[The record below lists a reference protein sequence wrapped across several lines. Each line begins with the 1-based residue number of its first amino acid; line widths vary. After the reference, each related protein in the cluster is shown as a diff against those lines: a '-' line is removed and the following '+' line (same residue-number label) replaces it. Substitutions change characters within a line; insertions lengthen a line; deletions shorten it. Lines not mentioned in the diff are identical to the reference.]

1 MQAFQIYSTPA
12 KTGGKRMNEKEKYFL
27 DDLLNRYPSLKGCE
41 KDIASAFDLLVK
53 VFESG
58 KKMIICGN
66 GGSAADSEHLVGEL
80 MKSFIKRRELRA
92 EEKEKFKQFGDAGD
106 KIASELQGALPAI
119 SISTLT
125 AFGTAYI
132 NTFNPE
138 LVFAQQVY
146 GLGNEGDVLFVFS
159 SSGSSKNIYNA
170 VVTAKAKGLYVIG
183 LTGESS
189 GKIKDYCD
197 VAIQMPAFLSPL
209 VQEYYLPVYHTLAYM
224 LEDYFFEV

>member
-1 MQAFQIYSTPA
+1 M
-12 KTGGKRMNEKEKYFL
+12 KEKEKYFL
-27 DDLLNRYPSLKGCE
+27 EDLMNRYPSLKGCE
-41 KDIASAFDLLVK
+41 HDIESAFDLLVK

-80 MKSFIKRRELRA
+80 MKSFIKRRELSS
-92 EEKEKFKQFGDAGD
+92 EEKHKFEALGPEGED
-106 KIASELQGALPAI
+106 IASKLQGALPAI

-132 NTFNPE
+132 NTFEPE

-170 VVTAKAKGLYVIG
+170 VITAKAKGMHVIA
-183 LTGESS
+183 LTGETS
-189 GKIKDYCD
+189 GKIEKYCD
-197 VAIQMPAFLSPL
+197 VIVQMPAFLSPL
-209 VQEYYLPVYHTLAYM
+209 VQEYYLPVYHTLSYM
-224 LEDYFFEV
+224 LEEYFFEV

>member
-1 MQAFQIYSTPA
+1 M
-12 KTGGKRMNEKEKYFL
+12 KEKEKYFL
-27 DDLLNRYPSLKGCE
+27 EDLISRYPSLKGCE
-41 KDIASAFDLLVK
+41 HDIESAFDLLVK

-80 MKSFIKRRELRA
+80 MKSFTKRRELSS
-92 EEKEKFKQFGDAGD
+92 EEKHKFEGLGPDGEY
-106 KIASELQGALPAI
+106 IASKLQGALPAI

-132 NTFNPE
+132 NTFDPE

-146 GLGNEGDVLFVFS
+146 GIGNEGDVLFVFS

-170 VVTAKAKGLYVIG
+170 VITAKAKGLYVVA
-183 LTGESS
+183 LTGETS
-189 GKIKDYCD
+189 GKIADYCD
-197 VAIQMPAFLSPL
+197 VAVQMPAFLSPL
-209 VQEYYLPVYHTLAYM
+209 VQEYYLPVYHTLSYM
-224 LEDYFFEV
+224 LEEHFFEV

>member
-1 MQAFQIYSTPA
+1 
-12 KTGGKRMNEKEKYFL
+12 MNEKEKYFL
-27 DDLLNRYPSLKGCE
+27 DDLFNRYPSLKGCE
-41 KDIASAFDLLVK
+41 DDISAAFDLLIK
-53 VFESG
+53 VFGSG

-80 MKSFIKRRELRA
+80 MKSFIKRRELKP
-92 EEKEKFKQFGDAGD
+92 EEKENFKQFGKDGER
-106 KIASELQGALPAI
+106 IANELQGALPAI

-132 NTFNPE
+132 NTFDPE

-146 GLGNEGDVLFVFS
+146 GLGNKGDVLFVFS

-170 VVTAKAKGLYVIG
+170 VLTAKARGLYVIA

-189 GKIKDYCD
+189 GKIDGHCD
-197 VAIQMPAFLSPL
+197 VTITMPAFLSPL
-209 VQEYYLPVYHTLAYM
+209 VQEYYLPVYHTLSYM
-224 LEDYFFEV
+224 LEDHFFEV

>member
-1 MQAFQIYSTPA
+1 M
-12 KTGGKRMNEKEKYFL
+12 KEKEKYFL
-27 DDLLNRYPSLKGCE
+27 DDLINRYPSLKGCE
-41 KDIASAFDLLVK
+41 RDIESAFDLLVK

-66 GGSAADSEHLVGEL
+66 GGSAADSEHFVGEL
-80 MKSFIKRRELRA
+80 MKSFIKRRELSS
-92 EEKEKFKQFGDAGD
+92 EEKDKFKELGPDGED
-106 KIASELQGALPAI
+106 IAAKLQGTLPAI

-146 GLGNEGDVLFVFS
+146 GLGKEGDALFVFS

-170 VVTAKAKGLYVIG
+170 VITAKAKGMYVIA
-183 LTGESS
+183 LTGETS
-189 GKIKDYCD
+189 GTIGDYCD
-197 VAIQMPAFLSPL
+197 VAVQMPAFLSPL

-224 LEDYFFEV
+224 LEEYFFEV

>member
-1 MQAFQIYSTPA
+1 M
-12 KTGGKRMNEKEKYFL
+12 REKEMYFL
-27 DDLLNRYPSLKGCE
+27 EDLMNRYPSLKGCE
-41 KDIASAFDLLVK
+41 DDIKSAFELLVK

-58 KKMIICGN
+58 GKMLVCGN
-66 GGSAADSEHLVGEL
+66 GGSASDSEHMVGEL
-80 MKSFIKRRELRA
+80 MKSFIKRRELSA
-92 EEKEKFKQFGDAGD
+92 ESKAKFSELGEDAES
-106 KIASELQGALPAI
+106 IAAKLQGALPAI

-132 NTFNPE
+132 NSFDPD

-146 GLGNEGDVLFVFS
+146 GIGSKGDLLFVFS

-170 VVTAKAKGLYVIG
+170 VLTAKAKGMYVIA

-189 GKIKDYCD
+189 GKVGKYCD
-197 VAIQMPAFLSPL
+197 VKVQMPAFLSPL

-224 LEDYFFEV
+224 LEEYFFEG